1 MEKESR
7 RREMRRRKEKDRGR
21 EEEGERIIEVE
32 EGKEGVAL
40 GDAMRVQEILL
51 IPAGEEGERW
61 VGGV

>member
-7 RREMRRRKEKDRGR
+7 RRERRRRKEKDRGR

-32 EGKEGVAL
+32 EGKEEVAL
-40 GDAMRVQEILL
+40 GDATRVQEIL